1 MCIPIPTNT
10 HSCWRFRNQL
20 RRKYPANVRFRSDF
34 KSMAEGAGIQ
44 DAGRPGILETM
55 PAPSAILA
63 KSLLESKLAGETS
76 EVAASTLPIGRMVH
90 MANNAVNKWNFNWAP
105 IGLRVHTYTHNTH
118 TCLCF
123 RSQLRGNSPA
133 SVRFR
138 SDFKRVAEGAGIQN
152 AGQTCILETK
162 PAPSA
167 ILAKS
172 LLESKLAGETSE
184 VAASTLP
191 INSPKTP
198 PLPRRMRLR
207 KIKCLC
213 PCHKN

>member
-1 MCIPIPTNT
+1 M
-10 HSCWRFRNQL
+10 RFR
-20 RRKYPANVRFRSDF
+20 KDF

-63 KSLLESKLAGETS
+63 NSLLESKLAGETS

-90 MANNAVNKWNFNWAP
+90 MANNAVNKWNFNWAR

-133 SVRFR
+133 SVRFS
-138 SDFKRVAEGAGIQN
+138 SDFKRMAEGAGIQN
-152 AGQTCILETK
+152 AGQTCNLETK

-172 LLESKLAGETSE
+172 LLESTGWGDFRSGSKYAADKQSE
-184 VAASTLP
+184 NT
-191 INSPKTP
+191 TP
-198 PLPRRMRLR
+198 PTTYAVT
-207 KIKCLC
+207 
-213 PCHKN
+213 KNKMLMPMP